1 MASKDSPPVHSYTP
15 VSHSER
21 TDADIQ
27 GAESNPPGSANIPSR
42 LQATYLFPILH
53 ILWCILLVLCM
64 VFLLDGY
71 HAILPDAPRYVDGQL
86 RLRVSDVTTII
97 SAALVVTRLLVG
109 AWMGV
114 VLWNVV
120 FILLETPGL
129 HLSEVT
135 QTFTYKVPP
144 WHAIRGNKSGL
155 FAVALLLLVVPQP
168 LIGPLI
174 SGAVDWDVGFRYS
187 ADLEQTQAGYPGA
200 SPLLWFWYYYSSED
214 RRSYVRRAAAYA
226 SIAWDGTTIDEGHC
240 RHIMNDDGF
249 PVNSSILDAAIPCLR
264 INSITFPTEY
274 PPDDV
279 FQIVNG
285 SVHALTWED
294 DLTRVKD
301 PPLSYGIDGN
311 AVLFDK
317 DDRPGMLGNFPNK
330 SDNAFRMDVPSA
342 YLQSGIFH
350 AVVLINGTV
359 SLNGNNCTDLKE
371 SIFGMKKFNNIFTPN
386 ERGNYY
392 RCFTYAVVNLT
403 AGVVRSPTSTYL
415 SSRVIQGDAADS
427 ELPIEPAPWVKEAM
441 YLMPDVMSVFSMM
454 NSSGFP
460 TWMNLEEYV
469 TRLVRYSYQGSWDML
484 SRSFEPD
491 GNLLSVRRYE
501 QRQVAQVSRPRAFG
515 WLGASL
521 ALTLSWVLL
530 VLGQK
535 YSSRKIVEDG
545 PVAALVTDCSPLLD
559 GAENELT
566 NISSASE
573 AKGEKKVKLLRE
585 RVGRYSLNWTD

>member
-1 MASKDSPPVHSYTP
+1 MPDSKDSAAHSYAP
-15 VSHSER
+15 VSSSEK
-21 TDADIQ
+21 TGADAQTI
-27 GAESNPPGSANIPSR
+27 EPNPKEPASVSSR
-42 LQATYLFPILH
+42 LHTTYLFPILH

-71 HAILPDAPRYVDGQL
+71 HAILPDAARYVDGQL

-97 SAALVVTRLLVG
+97 SVALVVTRLLVG
-109 AWMGV
+109 AWVGV
-114 VLWNVV
+114 ILWNIV
-120 FILLETPGL
+120 FILLETSGL
-129 HLSEVT
+129 RLTEIT
-135 QTFTYKVPP
+135 LTFTYKVLP

-155 FAVALLLLVVPQP
+155 FVVALLLLVIPQP

-174 SGAVDWDVGFRYS
+174 SGAVDWDVGFQYS
-187 ADLEQTQAGYPGA
+187 SDLAQAQAGCPGA

-226 SIAWDGTTIDEGHC
+226 SIAWDGTTIDKGHC

-249 PVNSSILDAAIPCLR
+249 PVNSSIRDATIPCLR
-264 INSITFPTEY
+264 INSIAFPTEY

-279 FQIVNG
+279 FQIVNH
-285 SVHALTWED
+285 SVHATIYED

-311 AVLFDK
+311 A
-317 DDRPGMLGNFPNK
+317 
-330 SDNAFRMDVPSA
+330 SDNAFLMDVPSA
-342 YLQSGIFH
+342 YLHTGIFH

-403 AGVVRSPTSTYL
+403 AGVVKSPESTYI
-415 SSRVIQGDAADS
+415 SSRVIQGDATDS
-427 ELPIEPAPWVKEAM
+427 ELHIEAAPWVQEAM

-454 NSSGFP
+454 NSSSLP
-460 TWMNLEEYV
+460 TWNNLEDYV
-469 TRLVRYSYQGSWDML
+469 TRLIRYSYQGSWDML

-491 GNLLSVRRYE
+491 DNLLSVRRYE
-501 QRQVAQVSRPRAFG
+501 QRQVAQVSHPRVFG
-515 WLGASL
+515 WLGVSL

-545 PVAALVTDCSPLLD
+545 PVAALVTNCSPLLD
-559 GAENELT
+559 SAEKELT

-573 AKGEKKVKLLRE
+573 AKGEKKIKLLRE

>member
-1 MASKDSPPVHSYTP
+1 MATSKDSPAHFYTSVP
-15 VSHSER
+15 PSEKPDVGAQTIEPNPKGPANVS
-21 TDADIQ
+21 
-27 GAESNPPGSANIPSR
+27 SR
-42 LQATYLFPILH
+42 LRTTYLFPILH
-53 ILWCILLVLCM
+53 ILWCILLVVCM
-64 VFLLDGY
+64 LILLDGY
-71 HAILPDAPRYVDGQL
+71 HAILPEAPRYVDSQL

-97 SAALVVTRLLVG
+97 SVALVVTRLLVG

-114 VLWNVV
+114 VLWNVIFV
-120 FILLETPGL
+120 LLETPGL

-144 WHAIRGNKSGL
+144 WHAIRGNKSG
-155 FAVALLLLVVPQP
+155 FFVVGLLLLVVPQP

-174 SGAVDWDVGFRYS
+174 SGAVDWDVGFKYS
-187 ADLEQTQAGYPGA
+187 ADLDQTQAGYPGA

-226 SIAWDGTTIDEGHC
+226 SIAWDGTAIDEGHC

-249 PVNSSILDAAIPCLR
+249 PVNSSVLDATIPCLQ
-264 INSITFPTEY
+264 IHSIKFPTEY

-279 FQIVNG
+279 FQVVNL
-285 SVHALTWED
+285 SVHAATYD
-294 DLTRVKD
+294 DGLTRVKD

-330 SDNAFRMDVPSA
+330 SDTEFRMDVPSA
-342 YLQSGIFH
+342 YLYSGILH

-403 AGVVRSPTSTYL
+403 AGVVRSPKSTYL
-415 SSRVIQGDAADS
+415 SSRVIQGDATGS
-427 ELPIEPAPWVKEAM
+427 EVSIQPAPWVQEAM

-454 NSSGFP
+454 NSSGLS
-460 TWMNLEEYV
+460 TWENLEEYV
-469 TRLVRYSYQGSWDML
+469 TRLIRYSYQGSWDML

-491 GNLLSVRRYE
+491 NKLLSVRRYE
-501 QRQVAQVSRPRAFG
+501 QRQVAQVSRPRVFG

-521 ALTLSWVLL
+521 ALTLSWALL

-535 YSSRKIVEDG
+535 FSSRKIVEDG
-545 PVAALVTDCSPLLD
+545 PAAALVTDCSPLFD
-559 GAENELT
+559 AAENELT
-566 NISSASE
+566 DISSASD
-573 AKGEKKVKLLRE
+573 AKDEKRMKLRK
-585 RVGRYSLNWTD
+585 RHGRYSLSWVD

>member
-1 MASKDSPPVHSYTP
+1 MATSKDSPAHSYTP
-15 VSHSER
+15 VSPSER
-21 TDADIQ
+21 ADADAQ
-27 GAESNPPGSANIPSR
+27 GTQFNQKRPANIPSR
-42 LQATYLFPILH
+42 LRTTYLFPILH

-71 HAILPDAPRYVDGQL
+71 HAILPDAARYVDGQL

-97 SAALVVTRLLVG
+97 SVALVVTRLLVG

-114 VLWNVV
+114 VLWNAV
-120 FILLETPGL
+120 FILLGTSGL

-155 FAVALLLLVVPQP
+155 FVVALLLLVVPQP

-226 SIAWDGTTIDEGHC
+226 SIARDGTTIDKGHC

-249 PVNSSILDAAIPCLR
+249 PVNSSILDATIPCLR

-285 SVHALTWED
+285 SVHASTWED

-330 SDNAFRMDVPSA
+330 SDNAFLMDVPSA

-350 AVVLINGTV
+350 AVILINGTV

-371 SIFGMKKFNNIFTPN
+371 NIFGMKKFNNIFTPN

-415 SSRVIQGDAADS
+415 SSRVIQGDTADS
-427 ELPIEPAPWVKEAM
+427 ELPIEPAPWVQEAM
-441 YLMPDVMSVFSMM
+441 YLMPDVMSVFSD
-454 NSSGFP
+454 
-460 TWMNLEEYV
+460 T
-469 TRLVRYSYQGSWDML
+469 
-484 SRSFEPD
+484 SR
-491 GNLLSVRRYE
+491 GR
-501 QRQVAQVSRPRAFG
+501 
-515 WLGASL
+515 SL
-521 ALTLSWVLL
+521 KSP
-530 VLGQK
+530 VLGF
-535 YSSRKIVEDG
+535 
-545 PVAALVTDCSPLLD
+545 LD
-559 GAENELT
+559 GLEFP
-566 NISSASE
+566 
-573 AKGEKKVKLLRE
+573 
-585 RVGRYSLNWTD
+585 WP